1 MASEQDAMDVA
12 MNFYEHKDTEKF
24 LAECKELGVNVHIA
38 EEKVNEYVDY
48 VVGGVIHV
56 IRFAKPGKPVAMT
69 VRPVV

>member
-1 MASEQDAMDVA
+1 MANEQNAMDVA

-24 LAECKELGVNVHIA
+24 LAECKELGVIVRIA
-38 EEKVNEYVDY
+38 EEKPNEYIDY

-56 IRFAKPGKPVAMT
+56 VRFAKPGKPVAMT